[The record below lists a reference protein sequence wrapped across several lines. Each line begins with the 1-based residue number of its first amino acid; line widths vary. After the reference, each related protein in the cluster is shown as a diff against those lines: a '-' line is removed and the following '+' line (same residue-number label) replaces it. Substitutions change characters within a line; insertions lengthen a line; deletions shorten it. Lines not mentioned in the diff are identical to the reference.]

1 MSRPRSSPS
10 IPMFA
15 RMELLDWDSSEIG
28 SEDLL
33 SRYND
38 TYATVIDKVS
48 NPGALPLHQ
57 NKHAES

>member
-1 MSRPRSSPS
+1 
-10 IPMFA
+10 MFA